1 MTDNYYT
8 KFYLAIITVAIFVYT
23 IVTYTIKQDEYLEL
37 IDTRIINDN
46 KMTIYGTLDDCINF
60 SRSECN
66 ERILRVF
73 VEQGNDESI

>member
-1 MTDNYYT
+1 MMFDYYT
-8 KFYLAIITVAIFVYT
+8 KLVVALIVVALFIFTAATYLD
-23 IVTYTIKQDEYLEL
+23 KQDKYLEL
-37 IDTRIINDN
+37 IETRIINDN

-73 VEQGNDESI
+73 VEQEE